1 MREEE
6 EEEEKSKISNPV
18 AYLHRLLQNLKS
30 GRLTKLQIQP
40 KDVRRSDCD
49 EKCGSKECQIMYE
62 MKRNLEAC
70 QKCHQ
75 NPRKCYRKSITGGN
89 CEDCL
94 DGEKQVQCNDVS
106 QFGCV
111 NPANLSS
118 KNGVDPYY
126 VIKTT
131 FTQGQ
136 NINQECIFCNDLND
150 LI

>member
-1 MREEE
+1 MTEEE
-6 EEEEKSKISNPV
+6 SKISNPV
-18 AYLHRLLQNLKS
+18 AYLDRLLQNLTS

-49 EKCGSKECQIMYE
+49 EKCGAKECQIMYE
-62 MKRNLEAC
+62 QKRNLEAC
-70 QKCHQ
+70 RKCHQ

-94 DGEKQVQCNDVS
+94 DGEKQVQCNHVS
-106 QFGCV
+106 QFGCA

-118 KNGVDPYY
+118 KDGVDPYY